1 MAEAKV
7 LTGVGQDL
15 CPYELLDRLQQGR
28 GCGTERG
35 EIVEAK
41 RSPEDGRGDRG
52 ASRRSWHPVESFPH
66 AVTDTG
72 REPGLNQHGLRPVD
86 PDQALLEESPEQL
99 DQQERNA
106 VGVVGDL
113 QQRRPG
119 RGAHQ
124 VGDDLPDGVLIQRV
138 EDEASRVRFG

>member
-1 MAEAKV
+1 MAEAEV

-28 GCGTERG
+28 GCGTEHGG
-35 EIVEAK
+35 EVVETK
-41 RSPEDGRGDRG
+41 RSPEDGRGDCG
-52 ASRRSWHPVESFPH
+52 ASRRNWHPVESFPH

-72 REPGLNQHGLRPVD
+72 GKPGLNQDSVRSVD
-86 PDQALLEESPEQL
+86 ADEALLEESPEQF
-99 DQQERNA
+99 DQQGCDA
-106 VGVVGDL
+106 MGVVCDL

-124 VGDDLPDGVLIQRV
+124 IRADLPDRLLIPPLTDQ
-138 EDEASRVRFG
+138 A